1 MLCKT
6 ERICEAGR
14 VKVLWHVNV
23 PDKFTKC
30 AEKFIE
36 SCHKMQGID
45 TSEFR
50 GDRVIRA
57 TVVENGDFI
66 VVEVKIGA
74 KSLVREEFCVNFS

>member
-1 MLCKT
+1 MCKT

-14 VKVLWHVNV
+14 VKILWHVDV

-30 AEKFIE
+30 VEKFIE
-36 SCHKMQGID
+36 SCQKIQRID
-45 TSEFR
+45 TSGFR

-57 TVVENGDFI
+57 TMVEKGDFI

-74 KSLVREEFCVNFS
+74 KSLLREEFCVNFS